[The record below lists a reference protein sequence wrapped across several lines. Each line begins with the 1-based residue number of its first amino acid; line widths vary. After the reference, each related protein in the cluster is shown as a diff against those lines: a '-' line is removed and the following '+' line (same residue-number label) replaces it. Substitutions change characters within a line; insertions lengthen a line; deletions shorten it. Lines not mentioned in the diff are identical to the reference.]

1 MTSKSV
7 LSSPRFV
14 KWFSEPAPS
23 RTSPFSPETVRT
35 SGSGCGTPEAKNEA
49 PGIVRGLEQ
58 KTIEDLEE
66 MHVDSVDQEDKPF
79 SWKNP
84 ITGIHC
90 NCVIITKLIY

>member
-1 MTSKSV
+1 M
-7 LSSPRFV
+7 
-14 KWFSEPAPS
+14 
-23 RTSPFSPETVRT
+23 
-35 SGSGCGTPEAKNEA
+35 
-49 PGIVRGLEQ
+49 RGLEQ